1 MARKIALLIKKLKSN
16 KLLSF
21 LYSFFKAIVYFALI
35 VILLIILVQK
45 FSNNNFSIGG
55 VRIYNVASGSMRP
68 EYDIGDI
75 LITKKVPKEE
85 IEIGDNITYL
95 GKIGEING
103 LIITHKVQT
112 IREDGENTYY
122 TTKGIANDNY
132 DPEVSYDQVYG
143 KVIYKTKFLSYI
155 SKMSTNVTIYL
166 AIMVIGLMVSIQIVQ
181 RIFEEQLAG
190 DDDDEESEE
199 DSKKN

>member
-1 MARKIALLIKKLKSN
+1 MIKKIAKTIKKIKKN
-16 KLLSF
+16 KILSF
-21 LYSFFKAIVYFALI
+21 IFSLIRALI
-35 VILLIILVQK
+35 YFILIIILLIILVQK

-68 EYDIGDI
+68 EYEIGDI

-95 GKIGEING
+95 GNIGDING

-112 IREDGENTYY
+112 IREDGENIFY
-122 TTKGIANDNY
+122 TTKGIANEYY

-143 KVIYKTKFLSYI
+143 KVVYKTVLLSYI
-155 SKMSTNVTIYL
+155 SKMSTNVTIYI
-166 AIMVIGLMVSIQIVQ
+166 AIMLIGLMVSVQIVQ

-190 DDDDEESEE
+190 DDEDE
-199 DSKKN
+199 